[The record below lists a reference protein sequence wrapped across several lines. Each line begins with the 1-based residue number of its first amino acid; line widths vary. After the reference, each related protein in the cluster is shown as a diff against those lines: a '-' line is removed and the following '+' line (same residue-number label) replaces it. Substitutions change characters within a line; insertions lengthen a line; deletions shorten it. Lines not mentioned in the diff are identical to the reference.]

1 MNQQFVGNAP
11 SLLLK
16 QADRTLQVDCVPEDD
31 CGHYQAKSAH
41 AIPLMLISQNH
52 FFHTTI
58 AMERMQDGFRR
69 LPFFSG
75 SLNMRETFLTCRPSH
90 FVH

>member
-52 FFHTTI
+52 FFIRPLRWKECETVF
-58 AMERMQDGFRR
+58 GGY
-69 LPFFSG
+69 LFSD
-75 SLNMRETFLTCRPSH
+75 SILESSAA
-90 FVH
+90 